1 MQKKYFIGIDVSK
14 HTLDV
19 AFITCDNN
27 TLSNPVWKQFNNTLS
42 GLQQAKKWLAQ
53 VQVCLTDDTIIVIE
67 NTCIYHRLLW
77 QFFSSLHVDVCIE
90 NAAQV
95 KWSLGIARGKND
107 KVDSRRLALYAV
119 RNADRLKPSPALHFA
134 VITLK
139 DLLTVRN
146 KLIVQRGSFETII
159 KELKQTT
166 ASPDAIATLSKL
178 MRPAIKGLHQSLKQA
193 EQKIK
198 DVLKQHNDVYET
210 YKLLNTVPGI
220 GHITAVYLICC
231 SNMFTM
237 CTSGKQ
243 LACYCGVVPFD
254 HQSGISIKGRHHVH
268 KMANKELKRLLH
280 MCALS
285 SLQHYAE
292 FKDYYERKKLE
303 GKHSLSILNAIKNK
317 LVLRAFAVV
326 KNDKPYVSNHKHAA

>member
-1 MQKKYFIGIDVSK
+1 MQKKFFIGIDVSK

-19 AFITCDNN
+19 AFIIQSTSSF
-27 TLSNPVWKQFNNTLS
+27 TKPLWKQFENTTA
-42 GLQQAKKWLAQ
+42 GLTKMQRW
-53 VQVCLTDDTIIVIE
+53 LTDMHVPLSNEAIIVIE
-67 NTCIYHRLLW
+67 NTGIYHRLLW
-77 QFFSSLHVDVCIE
+77 QFFSSLQVDLCIE

-119 RNADRLKPSPALHFA
+119 RNADRLKPTPALHYA
-134 VITLK
+134 VMPLK

-146 KLIVQRGSFETII
+146 KLIVQTRSIETAL
-159 KELKQTT
+159 KELRHVSIST
-166 ASPDAIATLSKL
+166 AESSSLNKL
-178 MRPAIKGLHQSLKQA
+178 LQPALKGLQQSLKQT

-198 DVLKQHNDVYET
+198 EVLKQDDAVYKT
-210 YKLLNTVPGI
+210 YKLLNTIPGI

-243 LACYCGVVPFD
+243 LACYSGVVPFD
-254 HQSGISIKGRHHVH
+254 YQSGISIKGRHHVH

-280 MCALS
+280 MCALTS
-285 SLQHYAE
+285 IQNYAE
-292 FKDYYERKKLE
+292 FKDYYDRKKLE

-317 LVLRAFAVV
+317 IVLRAFAVV
-326 KNDKPYVSNHKHAA
+326 KNEKPYVDNYNKAA

>member
-1 MQKKYFIGIDVSK
+1 MKKKYFIGIDVSK
-14 HTLDV
+14 HTLDA
-19 AFITCDNN
+19 AFIIHQSSS
-27 TLSNPVWKQFNNTLS
+27 LSQPVWKQFNNTLQ
-42 GLQQAKKWLAQ
+42 GLQQMKYWLAEMQ
-53 VQVCLTDDTIIVIE
+53 VPLSDETIVVIE
-67 NTCIYHRLLW
+67 NTGIYHRLLW
-77 QFFSSLHVDVCIE
+77 QFFSHLEMDLCIE
-90 NAAQV
+90 NATQV

-119 RNADRLKPSPALHFA
+119 RNADRLKPTPALHSA
-134 VITLK
+134 VMPLK

-146 KLIVQRGSFETII
+146 KLIVQTRSFETAL
-159 KELKQTT
+159 KELKHVSTST
-166 ASPDAIATLSKL
+166 AGIASLKKL
-178 MRPAIKGLHQSLKQA
+178 LQPALKGMHQSLKQT

-198 DVLKQHNDVYET
+198 DVLKQNDTVCKA
-210 YKLLNTVPGI
+210 YKLLNTIPGI

-254 HQSGISIKGRHHVH
+254 YQSGISIKGKHRVH

-280 MCALS
+280 MCALTS
-285 SLQHYAE
+285 IKNHKE

-303 GKHSLSILNAIKNK
+303 GKHAMSILNAIKNK

-326 KNDKPYVSNHKHAA
+326 KNERAYVDNYAKAA

>member
-1 MQKKYFIGIDVSK
+1 MKKKYFIGIDVSK

-19 AFITCDNN
+19 AFIVNE
-27 TLSNPVWKQFNNTLS
+27 LSSLSKPVWKQFNNTLQ
-42 GLQQAKKWLAQ
+42 GLQQMKCWLNEMQ
-53 VQVCLTDDTIIVIE
+53 VPLFDETIVVIE
-67 NTCIYHRLLW
+67 NTGIYHRLLW
-77 QFFSSLHVDVCIE
+77 QFFSSLNIEICIE

-119 RNADRLKPSPALHFA
+119 RNADRLKPTPALHSA
-134 VITLK
+134 VMPLK

-146 KLIVQRGSFETII
+146 KLIVQTRSIETAL
-159 KELKQTT
+159 KELRHVSTS
-166 ASPDAIATLSKL
+166 AADIAALKKL
-178 MRPAIKGLHQSLKQA
+178 LQPALKGLHQSLKQA

-198 DVLKQHNDVYET
+198 DVLKQDDTVYKT
-210 YKLLNTVPGI
+210 YKLLNTIPGI
-220 GHITAVYLICC
+220 GHITAIYLICC

-254 HQSGISIKGRHHVH
+254 YQSGISIKGKHHVH

-280 MCALS
+280 MCALTS
-285 SLQHYAE
+285 IKNHKE
-292 FKDYYERKKLE
+292 FKDYYERKKQE
-303 GKHSLSILNAIKNK
+303 GKHAMSILNAIKNK

-326 KNDKPYVSNHKHAA
+326 KNERPYVDNYAKAA

>member
-1 MQKKYFIGIDVSK
+1 MTKKYFIGIDVSK

-19 AFITCDNN
+19 AFIIRAQTSS
-27 TLSNPVWKQFNNTLS
+27 SNVLWKQFNNTLQ
-42 GLQQAKKWLAQ
+42 GLLQMKKWLTEMK
-53 VQVCLTDDTIIVIE
+53 VLLSDDTIVVIE
-67 NTCIYHRLLW
+67 NTGIYHRLLW
-77 QFFSSLHVDVCIE
+77 QFFSSIHIDLCIE

-119 RNADRLKPSPALHFA
+119 RNADRLKPTPALHSA
-134 VITLK
+134 VMPLK
-139 DLLTVRN
+139 DLLAVRN
-146 KLIVQRGSFETII
+146 KLIVQTRSFETAL
-159 KELKQTT
+159 KELKQIGTSVADT
-166 ASPDAIATLSKL
+166 AALKKILQ
-178 MRPAIKGLHQSLKQA
+178 PALKGLQQSCKQA

-198 DVLKQHNDVYET
+198 DVLKQDEAVYKI
-210 YKLLNTVPGI
+210 YKLLNTIPGI
-220 GHITAVYLICC
+220 GHLTAVHLICC

-254 HQSGISIKGRHHVH
+254 YQSGISIKGKHHVH

-280 MCALS
+280 MCALTS
-285 SLQHYAE
+285 IKNHKA
-292 FKDYYERKKLE
+292 FKDYYERKKQE
-303 GKHSLSILNAIKNK
+303 GKHAMSILNAIKNK

-326 KNDKPYVSNHKHAA
+326 KNERPYVDNYAKAA

>member
-1 MQKKYFIGIDVSK
+1 MKKKYFIGIDVSK

-19 AFITCDNN
+19 AFIIDDISL
-27 TLSNPVWKQFNNTLS
+27 LSKPVWKQFSNTLG
-42 GLQQAKKWLAQ
+42 GLQQMKKWLQ
-53 VQVCLTDDTIIVIE
+53 QLHVPLNNDTIVVIE
-67 NTCIYHRLLW
+67 NTGIYHRLLW
-77 QFFSSLHVDVCIE
+77 QFFSSLPVDVCIE

-119 RNADRLKPSPALHFA
+119 RNADRLKPTSALHSA
-134 VITLK
+134 IVTLK
-139 DLLTVRN
+139 DLLAVRN
-146 KLIVQRGSFETII
+146 KLIVQTRSFETII

-166 ASPDAIATLSKL
+166 ASPTDVAALSKL
-178 MRPAIKGLHQSLKQA
+178 MQPAIKNLRQSLKQT

-198 DVLKQHNDVYET
+198 DALKQDEHVYTT
-210 YKLLNTVPGI
+210 YKLLNTIPGI
-220 GHITAVYLICC
+220 GHITATYLICC

-254 HQSGISIKGRHHVH
+254 YQSGISIKGRHHVH

-280 MCALS
+280 MCALTS
-285 SLQHYAE
+285 IQNYAE
-292 FKDYYERKKLE
+292 FKDYYDRKKLE
-303 GKHSLSILNAIKNK
+303 GKHAMSILNAIKNK
-317 LVLRAFAVV
+317 IVLRAFAVV
-326 KNDKPYVSNHKHAA
+326 KNQKPYVDNYVKAA

>member
-1 MQKKYFIGIDVSK
+1 MKKKYFIGIDVSK

-19 AFITCDNN
+19 AFIIGDTNA
-27 TLSNPVWKQFNNTLS
+27 LSKPMWKQFSNTLN
-42 GLQQAKKWLAQ
+42 GLQQIKKWLQQLHVA
-53 VQVCLTDDTIIVIE
+53 LNDDTIIVIE
-67 NTCIYHRLLW
+67 NTGIYHRLLW

-119 RNADRLKPSPALHFA
+119 RHADRLKPAPALHSA
-134 VITLK
+134 IMPLK

-146 KLIVQRGSFETII
+146 KLIVQTRSLETAL
-159 KELKQTT
+159 KELKHASNSSADT
-166 ASPDAIATLSKL
+166 AALKKL
-178 MRPAIKGLHQSLKQA
+178 LQPALKGLQQSLKQA

-198 DVLKQHNDVYET
+198 DILKQDEHVYKT
-210 YKLLNTVPGI
+210 YKLLNTIPGI
-220 GHITAVYLICC
+220 GHVTAIYLLCC

-237 CTSGKQ
+237 CKSGKQ

-254 HQSGISIKGRHHVH
+254 YQSGVSIKGKHHVH

-280 MCALS
+280 MCALTS
-285 SLQHYAE
+285 IQNYAE
-292 FKDYYERKKLE
+292 FKDYYNRKKME
-303 GKHSLSILNAIKNK
+303 GKHAMSILNAIKNK
-317 LVLRAFAVV
+317 LILRAFAVV
-326 KNDKPYVSNHKHAA
+326 KNEKPYVDNYTKAA

>member
-1 MQKKYFIGIDVSK
+1 MKKKYFIGIDVSK

-19 AFITCDNN
+19 AFIVNE
-27 TLSNPVWKQFNNTLS
+27 LSSLSRPVWKQFNNTLQ
-42 GLQQAKKWLAQ
+42 GLQQMKCWLTEMQ
-53 VQVCLTDDTIIVIE
+53 VPLSDETIVVIE
-67 NTCIYHRLLW
+67 NTGIYHRLLW
-77 QFFSSLHVDVCIE
+77 QFFSHLQIDLCIE

-119 RNADRLKPSPALHFA
+119 RNADCLKPTRALHSA
-134 VITLK
+134 IMPLK

-146 KLIVQRGSFETII
+146 KLIIQTRSFETVL
-159 KELKQTT
+159 KELKHISTSSADT
-166 ASPDAIATLSKL
+166 AALKKL
-178 MRPAIKGLHQSLKQA
+178 LQPALKGMHQSLKQT

-198 DVLKQHNDVYET
+198 DVLKQNNTVYKI
-210 YKLLNTVPGI
+210 YKLLNTIPGI

-254 HQSGISIKGRHHVH
+254 YQSGISIKGKHHVH

-280 MCALS
+280 MCALTS
-285 SLQHYAE
+285 IKNYKE
-292 FKDYYERKKLE
+292 FKDYYERKKQE
-303 GKHSLSILNAIKNK
+303 GKHAMSILNAIKNK
-317 LVLRAFAVV
+317 LVLRAFSVV
-326 KNDKPYVSNHKHAA
+326 KSERPYVDNYAKAA